1 MTQKELDK
9 IMNKIITWGNQF
21 IKTQHFK
28 ALTEEQKSASEFV
41 VLSFTKHM
49 YAIHRL
55 SPEEWSEPALEQV
68 CVTALPMMIAAD
80 DLYFTSMA
88 PVLSAFFEFLAER
101 KLVKSASSLAQ
112 KVRKLDQQI
121 VQNAADPEHWNAA
134 KTVFMAGIKAGVD
147 MMNER
152 ERDRFVESAREGPL
166 GCALAQKSLKE
177 KESLNTRK
185 KKGKRE
191 EKGGFM
197 SIDSYCELVK
207 IGE

>member
-1 MTQKELDK
+1 MTQKELEK
-9 IMNKIITWGNQF
+9 IINKVITWGNQF

-49 YAIHRL
+49 YAIHGL
-55 SPEEWSEPALEQV
+55 TPEEWSEPALEQV

-80 DLYFTSMA
+80 DLYFTSIA

-112 KVRKLDQQI
+112 KVRGLDQQI
-121 VQNAADPEHWNAA
+121 VQNALDPEHWNAA
-134 KTVFMAGIKAGVD
+134 KMVFMAGIKAGVD
-147 MMNER
+147 MRNER
-152 ERDRFVESAREGPL
+152 ERDRFMESAREGSL
-166 GCALAQKSLKE
+166 GRALAQKSLKE
-177 KESLNTRK
+177 KESLRTHK

-191 EKGGFM
+191 ERGDIM
-197 SIDSYCELVK
+197 SIDSYCELIK
-207 IGE
+207 IGD